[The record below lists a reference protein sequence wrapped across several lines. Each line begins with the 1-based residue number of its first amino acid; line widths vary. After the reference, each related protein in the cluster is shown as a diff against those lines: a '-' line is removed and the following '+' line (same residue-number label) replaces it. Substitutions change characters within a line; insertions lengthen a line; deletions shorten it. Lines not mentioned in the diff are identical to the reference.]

1 MSNDDPT
8 QPLLSSNPNANASGP
23 LPSPAI
29 PFPNR
34 VLDFLSVW
42 TLKALFRAYTTLLH
56 LLSLL
61 RLRPR
66 PSLVKTYPCA
76 PHSPV
81 RVFLPPKS
89 NAARP
94 PPLLISI
101 HGGSFALG
109 HPIIDDPDAHLY
121 ATHHGLAVA
130 NIGYRLA
137 PQSRFPGPAHDAAA
151 LIAALLADASLP
163 VDLARGVAVCG
174 YSAGANL
181 ALAATQLLPANARP
195 KAVVAFYPVVDFAL
209 DHAARV
215 ARAQR
220 GPARGA
226 PNQHFGWVRWAYVRE
241 GQNLRD
247 PLLSPVFAARRAL
260 PEKVCLVGCELDML
274 CAEAEYMAEGLAR
287 GGGEGERKAEGEGAW
302 RTRNVRWEK
311 VAGQVHGFNQ
321 FVSFGEGARVA
332 RARTERMHADVAR
345 WLFEEVYAQ

>member
-23 LPSPAI
+23 LPSPPI

-81 RVFLPPKS
+81 RIFLPPKS
-89 NAARP
+89 NAGRP

-101 HGGSFALG
+101 HGGGFALG

-121 ATHHGLAVA
+121 ATHH
-130 NIGYRLA
+130 
-137 PQSRFPGPAHDAAA
+137 
-151 LIAALLADASLP
+151 
-163 VDLARGVAVCG
+163 
-174 YSAGANL
+174 
-181 ALAATQLLPANARP
+181 ALA
-195 KAVVAFYPVVDFAL
+195 VAFYPVVDFAL

-215 ARAQR
+215 ARPTSISGGCGGR
-220 GPARGA
+220 TCARG
-226 PNQHFGWVRWAYVRE
+226 RT
-241 GQNLRD
+241 
-247 PLLSPVFAARRAL
+247 
-260 PEKVCLVGCELDML
+260 
-274 CAEAEYMAEGLAR
+274 CAIR
-287 GGGEGERKAEGEGAW
+287 
-302 RTRNVRWEK
+302 
-311 VAGQVHGFNQ
+311 F
-321 FVSFGEGARVA
+321 
-332 RARTERMHADVAR
+332 
-345 WLFEEVYAQ
+345 